1 MASDERE
8 KIIQYI
14 LEQDK
19 ARFDAARGDLM
30 PDWLNMDLTLPQL
43 KITMLLYWRNRM
55 RMSDLAEILQKK
67 ISTATGVVD
76 RLVEHGLVQR
86 EEDPED
92 RRVVIVSI
100 TQEGREL
107 CESLWQRSLNHRR
120 AILDRLDEAELKIV
134 AQAMVIFFK
143 AMQLGGAEH
152 HN

>member
-14 LEQDK
+14 LERDK
-19 ARFDAARGDLM
+19 ARFEAARGDLM

-92 RRVVIVSI
+92 RRVVMVSL

-120 AILDRLDEAELKIV
+120 AMLDRLDEAELKIV
-134 AQAMVIFFK
+134 AQAFDILFK
-143 AMQLGGAEH
+143 AMQSCGAEG